1 MFALDWQLSPREHA
15 VTIERNIKV
24 EMSDGVRIS
33 VDLFRPASTGRFP
46 AIVGVHAYDQAMQS
60 APSIPKAITLPNAQ
74 AEAGDPN
81 FYVRRGYVHVIVNAR
96 GTGQSEGVYAHYS
109 PREVDDVVEVIAW
122 LAEQPWCT
130 GDVGMFGASYFSVC
144 AKQVAARNPPALK
157 AVFGLY
163 GYNDFYRD
171 KFYHG
176 GILAAGFLTSWA
188 GHLDGSRIKGW
199 SRDALGEDEYQRRL
213 AELRADHDLMAI
225 PALAKAI
232 TTPEEGG
239 HPLIIDVLINSHD
252 GPYWAERNPRLED
265 IEVPI
270 MIGASW
276 DMYMLHLPGEF
287 RAWEKVPAPKKL
299 IVGPPMYLDRP
310 IYQYALESLRWFDHW
325 LKGNDTGYL
334 DEPAVNLYLM
344 GSGGDWKQGHS
355 WPLPE
360 TVWQPFYLHFKGLL
374 SEHEHWPHEGGTSY
388 EDNRYNERGGILFTS
403 PAMVEE
409 TEVVGPLTAT
419 IYASSTQPELL
430 LFLTLWDIAPNGD
443 RRLLTRGWLRGSMRQ
458 CDESRSRP
466 WLWHH
471 DFTQPSE
478 LADGVPHRFDI
489 NLVPTANV
497 FKQGHRIALG
507 VSSSDT
513 DRSDSFFARLGKGHV
528 VQQRPSWVTIH
539 HDAEHPSALFVP
551 VVKGNRIGTFISEAG
566 DLNNQPEF

>member
-334 DEPAVNLYLM
+334 DEPAVNLYMM

-409 TEVVGPLTAT
+409 TEVVGPLTAR

>member
-478 LADGVPHRFDI
+478 LADGAPHRFDI

>member
-419 IYASSTQPELL
+419 IYASNTQPELL

>member
-232 TTPEEGG
+232 TAPEEGG

-551 VVKGNRIGTFISEAG
+551 VVKGNRIGTFISKAG

>member
-334 DEPAVNLYLM
+334 DEPAVNLYMM

>member
-15 VTIERNIKV
+15 VTIEHDVKV

-33 VDLFRPASTGRFP
+33 VDVFRPASAGRFP

-60 APSIPKAITLPNAQ
+60 APSVPKAITLPNAQ

-81 FYVRRGYVHVIVNAR
+81 FYVRRGYVHVIVNVR
-96 GTGQSEGVYAHYS
+96 GTGQSEGIYAHYS

-122 LAEQPWCT
+122 LAKQPWCT

-188 GHLDGSRIKGW
+188 EHLDGSRIKGW

-213 AELRADHDLMAI
+213 QDLRADRDLMAI
-225 PALAKAI
+225 PAMAKAI
-232 TTPEEGG
+232 KAPEEEG
-239 HPLIIDVLINSHD
+239 HPLIIDVLINALD
-252 GPYWAERNPRLED
+252 GTYWEERNPRLED
-265 IEVPI
+265 IQVPI

-287 RAWEKVPAPKKL
+287 RAWEKVSGPKKL

-344 GSGGDWKQGHS
+344 GSGGNWKQSHS
-355 WPLPE
+355 WPLSE

-374 SEHEHWPHEGGTSY
+374 CEHEHWPHEGGTSY

-430 LFLTLWDIAPNGD
+430 LFLTLWDIAPDGN
-443 RRLLTRGWLRGSMRQ
+443 RQLLTRGWLRGSMRQ
-458 CDESRSRP
+458 CDEGQSKP

-471 DFTQPSE
+471 RFTEPAE
-478 LADGVPHRFDI
+478 LAVGTPLRFDI
-489 NLVPTANV
+489 NLVPTANL
-497 FKQGHRIALG
+497 FKQGHRLALG

-513 DRSDSFFARLGKGHV
+513 DPSNSFFDRLGKGHV

-551 VVKGNRIGTFISEAG
+551 IVKGNRIGTYISEAG
-566 DLNNQPEF
+566 DLNRQPTF

>member
-1 MFALDWQLSPREHA
+1 MFSLDWQLSPREHG
-15 VTIERNIKV
+15 VVIERNVKV

-33 VDLFRPASTGRFP
+33 VDVFRPTSAGSFP
-46 AIVGVHAYDQAMQS
+46 AIIGVHAYDQAMQS
-60 APSIPKAITLPNAQ
+60 APSIPKAITFPNAQ

-81 FYVRRGYVHVIVNAR
+81 FFVRRGYVHVIVNAR

-122 LAEQPWCT
+122 VAEQPWCT
-130 GDVGMFGASYFSVC
+130 GGVGMFGASYFSVC

-188 GHLDGSRIKGW
+188 EHLDGSRIKGW
-199 SRDALGEDEYQRRL
+199 SRDALGEDEYRRRIE
-213 AELRADHDLMAI
+213 ELRADQDLMAV

-232 TTPEEGG
+232 KAPEDGG
-239 HPLIIDVLINSHD
+239 HPLIIDVLINAHD

-265 IEVPI
+265 IRIPM

-287 RAWEKVPAPKKL
+287 RAWEKLSAPKKL
-299 IVGPPMYLDRP
+299 VVGPPMYLDRP
-310 IYQYALESLRWFDHW
+310 IYQYATESLRWFDHW

-334 DEPAVNLYLM
+334 EEPAVNLYVM
-344 GSGGDWKQGHS
+344 GSGGNWKQSHS
-355 WPLPE
+355 WPMPE

-388 EDNRYNERGGILFTS
+388 EDNRYNERGGILFTT
-403 PAMVEE
+403 PPMVEE

-430 LFLTLWDIAPNGD
+430 LFLTLWEIAPDGE
-443 RRLLTRGWLRGSMRQ
+443 RTLLTRGWLKGSMRET
-458 CDESRSRP
+458 DPELSKP
-466 WLWHH
+466 WLWQYP
-471 DFTQPSE
+471 FNAQAE
-478 LADGVPHRFDI
+478 LTPGAPHRFDI
-489 NLVPTANV
+489 NLIPTANV
-497 FKQGHRIALG
+497 FKQGHRLALG

-513 DRSDSFFARLGKGHV
+513 DRSDTFFARLGKGHV

-551 VVKGNRIGTFISEAG
+551 VVRGNRIGTYISEAG
-566 DLNNQPEF
+566 DLNEQPKY